1 MEPSELTPAEF
12 EGAPKNRYRPGIPWR
27 RIGVVAFVVLLIV
40 GAYFWRQKVRA
51 DALRERI
58 YTLHAEEVAP
68 VLEALRTTSDDLH
81 GKALS
86 AKTGAAIRLVEA
98 EVPLSALHE
107 DEVVYLRV
115 RAPEL
120 RDEASLAVAV
130 EAERED
136 AIGACLGLELTELR
150 ALSDLP
156 EVLTAKWLA
165 RSDDTNDMQRL
176 SVREEQL
183 RRAIDR
189 ELPALSERV
198 PTDYF
203 LLLVVQG
210 KSRLEDPVDVFL
222 WDLREDALVLR
233 SRTEN
238 RGKLISVRSQ
248 IGPKSDS
255 ARAEGDPIAVADC
268 SIAAHIKAQLGEP
281 TMDLATSD

>member
-27 RIGVVAFVVLLIV
+27 RIGVVACVVSLIV

-68 VLEALRTTSDDLH
+68 VLGALRTTSDDLH

-120 RDEASLAVAV
+120 RDEASLAAAV

-150 ALSDLP
+150 ALSDVP

-198 PTDYF
+198 PADYF

>member
-12 EGAPKNRYRPGIPWR
+12 EGAPANRYRPRLPWR
-27 RIGVVAFVVLLIV
+27 RIGFVVLAAALAI

-58 YTLHAEEVAP
+58 YSLHAEEVEP
-68 VLEALRTTSDDLH
+68 VLSALEATSADLRAKS
-81 GKALS
+81 LS
-86 AKTGAAIRLVEA
+86 AKTGAADRLIEA
-98 EVPLSALHE
+98 EVPLSALHDE
-107 DEVVYLRV
+107 EVVYLRV

-120 RDEASLAVAV
+120 RNEQTLRAAIDADE
-130 EAERED
+130 ED
-136 AIGACLGLELTELR
+136 AVGACLGLELTPLS
-150 ALSDLP
+150 ALSEVP
-156 EVLTAKWLA
+156 EVLTEKWLA

-183 RRAIDR
+183 ARAIDR
-189 ELPALSERV
+189 ELPALKERL
-198 PTDYF
+198 PADYF

-222 WDLREDALVLR
+222 WDLREGQLVLR

-238 RGKLISVRSQ
+238 RGRLITVRSQ

-255 ARAEGDPIAVADC
+255 AQAAGDPIAVADC

-281 TMDLATSD
+281 TMDLRASD